1 MMAGIPI
8 LLSNMTPAPLLPF
21 KSCPTQPLPPPP
33 PEVEGSGE
41 LEEEEPDA
49 LSNLRALR
57 RASSSDLDKSLDM
70 VVDCGSDDTTE
81 LLLNVLQNQISNQ
94 KARSEKNW

>member
-8 LLSNMTPAPLLPF
+8 LLSKMTLEPLLPF
-21 KSCPTQPLPPPP
+21 TSCPTQAPPP

-57 RASSSDLDKSLDM
+57 RASSSDLDKSPDM
-70 VVDCGSDDTTE
+70 VVVAQTAQTTR
-81 LLLNVLQNQISNQ
+81 Q
-94 KARSEKNW
+94 KF